1 MPSICIGNKII
12 WYELYEQN
20 WSFLLTTNKINHL
33 LETYNLFK
41 NIKVRKKLKGFGN
54 GKASEKIAKL
64 LSKI

>member
-1 MPSICIGNKII
+1 MG
-12 WYELYEQN
+12 Q
-20 WSFLLTTNKINHL
+20 INHL